1 MFAKV
6 NSLVLYINV
15 EAVLLQATVSKTVE
29 E

>member
-6 NSLVLYINV
+6 NWLVLYKNV